1 MNRYW
6 GLLVAIAGAIILA
19 IVATTPPGPASTAAP
34 ASDFSAARAMVDDRV
49 IARAPHPTG
58 SPENAEVRTYLLARL
73 QALGLETSTPGDT
86 MSADAAQR
94 LDLWRGHAAPPPPLT
109 NVLGILPGKD
119 RALPAVLLMAHHDS
133 VWGSPGAADDGAGVA
148 STLEVVRAIKAAG
161 QPRRDLMVL
170 FTDGE
175 ELGLEGA
182 MAFFA
187 NDPRRAHVG
196 VIVNMETRG
205 GGGRASMFE
214 TGSDNG
220 AMMAL
225 FGSAVH
231 RPVSTSLSVFIY
243 KKLPNNTDYTV
254 AKKRG
259 YPGFN
264 FAFIGRPSQYHSPSA
279 TPDALDQGALQ
290 DMGRQV
296 LDLTRALLAAP
307 ALPGKAPD
315 RVFFDAF
322 GLIFLSYATWV
333 GWLLLAI
340 GALGYGAAAL
350 GGAWLGEVGRGVVMT
365 LALFVAAGLLLFA
378 VNVVSGGYGRTNYY
392 DRLAAIPR
400 LEVQALL
407 LCLAAAALVWGLIAS
422 ARSASAGLAAGM
434 ALPLFLLGLFAQAT
448 APTAAFP
455 IVVPLLLGGIAAA
468 IGRFF
473 GVRIGAIVSVIVAAL
488 VGGYMLALG
497 WQLIEAVGPGKPM
510 AAALPLALAA
520 VLAAPL
526 VPAVTRH
533 KAVKAAALLIVLA
546 LAIALWVRLDPIAPS
561 IPPYS
566 SDH

>member
-1 MNRYW
+1 MTKW
-6 GLLVAIAGAIILA
+6 WAILVVVAGAIVLA
-19 IVATTPPGPASTAAP
+19 IVATTPPAPAPSTIPASA
-34 ASDFSAARAMVDDRV
+34 FSAARAMADDRV

-58 SPENAEVRTYLLARL
+58 SAADAEVRAWLVARL
-73 QALGLETSTPGDT
+73 QGMGLKVSTPSAA
-86 MSADAAQR
+86 MSAAAAER
-94 LDLWRGHAAPPPPLT
+94 LAVWRGTPAPPPPLV
-109 NVLGILPGKD
+109 NVVGILPGQD
-119 RALPAVLLMAHHDS
+119 RTLPAILLMAHHDS

-148 STLEVVRAIKAAG
+148 SALETIRAIKAAG
-161 QPRRDLMVL
+161 PQRRDLIVL
-170 FTDGE
+170 FSDGE

-182 MAFFA
+182 KAFFA

-220 AMMAL
+220 AMMQL
-225 FGSAVH
+225 FGQAVH

-243 KKLPNNTDYTV
+243 QHLPNSTDYTV
-254 AKKRG
+254 AKKLG

-264 FAFIGRPSQYHSPSA
+264 FAFIGRPSLYHSPLA

-307 ALPGKAPD
+307 VLPGRAPD

-322 GLIFLSYATWV
+322 GLVLVGYAAWV
-333 GWLLLAI
+333 GWVLLAL
-340 GALGYGAAAL
+340 GALGYAAAAF
-350 GGAWLGEVGRGVVMT
+350 GRTRIGDIARGAVMT
-365 LALFVAAGLLLFA
+365 LALFVGAAVLLFA
-378 VNVVSGGYGRTNYY
+378 VNFVSGGYGKINYY

-407 LCLAAAALVWGLIAS
+407 LCLAAAAMVWGLIAA
-422 ARSASAGLAAGM
+422 ARSGSAGLTAGM
-434 ALPLFLLGLFAQAT
+434 ALPLLALGAFAQAS

-455 IVVPLLLGGIAAA
+455 IIVPLLLGGIAAA
-468 IGRFF
+468 TWRFA
-473 GVRIGAIVSVIVAAL
+473 GERAGIAASVIAAML
-488 VGGYMLALG
+488 GIGYMLALG
-497 WQLIEAVGPGKPM
+497 FQLIEAVGPTMPM

-520 VLAAPL
+520 VVAAPL
-526 VPAVTRH
+526 VPAVTRRT
-533 KAVKAAALLIVLA
+533 ALLSAGVLVLFA
-546 LAIALWVRLDPIAPS
+546 LAIALWVRLDAVAPS
-561 IPPYS
+561 VAVYS

>member
-1 MNRYW
+1 MNKYW
-6 GLLVAIAGAIILA
+6 ALLAAMAGAIILA
-19 IVATTPPGPASTAAP
+19 IIATTPPGAAP
-34 ASDFSAARAMVDDRV
+34 ATAPSNEFSAARAMVDDRV

-58 SPENAEVRTYLLARL
+58 SAEDAEVRAYLVTRL
-73 QALGLETSTPGDT
+73 QAMGLETSIPGGT
-86 MSADAAQR
+86 MDRKAAER
-94 LDLWRGHAAPPPPLT
+94 LDQWRGHAAPPPPLV

-148 STLEVVRAIKAAG
+148 STLEVVRAIKAGG
-161 QPRRDLMVL
+161 QPPRDLMVL
-170 FTDGE
+170 LTDGE

-182 MAFFA
+182 KAFFA
-187 NDPRRAHVG
+187 HDPHRAHVG

-225 FGSAVH
+225 FGQAVH

-243 KKLPNNTDYTV
+243 KKLPNSTDYTV
-254 AKKRG
+254 AKTLG

-264 FAFIGRPSQYHSPSA
+264 FAFIGRPSQYHSPMA

-307 ALPGKAPD
+307 ALPGTAPD

-322 GLIFLSYATWV
+322 GLIFISYAAWV
-333 GWLLLAI
+333 GWLLLAV
-340 GALGYGAAAL
+340 GAVGYITAA
-350 GGAWLGEVGRGVVMT
+350 GRGTRLGEIGRGIAMT
-365 LALFVAAGLLLFA
+365 LALFVVAGLLLYA
-378 VNVVSGGYGRTNYY
+378 VNAVSGGYGRTNYY

-407 LCLAAAALVWGLIAS
+407 LCLAAAALVWGLAAA
-422 ARSASAGLAAGM
+422 ARSASAGMTAGI
-434 ALPLFLLGLFAQAT
+434 ALPLLLFGAFAQAT

-455 IVVPLLLGGIAAA
+455 IVVPLFLGGVAAFIWRYAGERAGTIA
-468 IGRFF
+468 
-473 GVRIGAIVSVIVAAL
+473 SVIVAML
-488 VGGYMLALG
+488 GGGYMLALG
-497 WQLIEAVGPGKPM
+497 WQLIQAVGPAMPI
-510 AAALPLALAA
+510 ATALPLALAV

-526 VPAVTRH
+526 VPAIDRRR
-533 KAVKAAALLIVLA
+533 AFAMAGLLIALA
-546 LAIALWVRLDPIAPS
+546 LAIALWVRLDAVAPS
-561 IPPYS
+561 VPPYS

>member
-6 GLLVAIAGAIILA
+6 GLLAAIAGAIILA
-19 IVATTPPGPASTAAP
+19 IIATTPPAP
-34 ASDFSAARAMVDDRV
+34 APATAPATDFSAVRAMVDDRI

-58 SPENAEVRTYLLARL
+58 SPADAEVRAYLVARL
-73 QALGLETSTPGDT
+73 QAMALETSTPGGT
-86 MSADAAQR
+86 MSPEAAKR

-109 NVLGILPGKD
+109 NVVGILPGKD
-119 RALPAVLLMAHHDS
+119 RTLPAVLLMAHHDS

-148 STLEVVRAIKAAG
+148 AALETIRAIKAAG
-161 QPRRDLMVL
+161 QPPRDLMVL
-170 FTDGE
+170 FSDGE

-182 MAFFA
+182 KAFFA
-187 NDPRRAHVG
+187 NDPRRPHVG

-214 TGSDNG
+214 TGNDNG

-225 FGSAVH
+225 FGQAVH

-243 KKLPNNTDYTV
+243 KKLPNSTDYTV
-254 AKKRG
+254 AKELG

-264 FAFIGRPSQYHSPSA
+264 FAFIGRPSQYHSPTA
-279 TPDALDQGALQ
+279 TPDALDQGAVQ

-296 LDLTRALLAAP
+296 LDLTRALLAVP

-322 GLIFLSYATWV
+322 GLLFVSYAAWV
-333 GWLLLAI
+333 GWLLLAV
-340 GALGYGAAAL
+340 GAIGYGAAAF
-350 GGAWLGEVGRGVVMT
+350 GRTRVGEAGRGVAMT
-365 LALFVAAGLLLFA
+365 LALFVGAGLLLFA
-378 VNVVSGGYGRTNYY
+378 VNFVSGGYGRTNYY

-407 LCLAAAALVWGLIAS
+407 LCLAAAALVWGLVANV
-422 ARSASAGLAAGM
+422 RSASAGLTAGM
-434 ALPLFLLGLFAQAT
+434 AVPICLLGLFAQAT

-455 IVVPLLLGGIAAA
+455 IVVPLFLGGLAAATWRFAGVRAGAIASVIAAM
-468 IGRFF
+468 
-473 GVRIGAIVSVIVAAL
+473 L
-488 VGGYMLALG
+488 VGGYTLALG
-497 WQLIEAVGPGKPM
+497 WQLIQAVGPVTPM
-510 AAALPLALAA
+510 VAALPLALAA
-520 VLAAPL
+520 LLAAPL
-526 VPAVTRH
+526 VPAVTRGR
-533 KAVKAAALLIVLA
+533 ALKAAGLLMLLA
-546 LAIALWVRLDPIAPS
+546 LAIALWVRLDAVAPS